1 MKNSP
6 FQAMLRFLPALLL
19 IAGCNTPSSDFSD
32 SFDYF
37 ADAELE
43 TVLTDTRSVDPE
55 PTPILETTPA
65 QDPVPQDP
73 VGFQEGRDAA
83 SLHQQKVAILVQADL
98 DTAMAAMAD
107 GRLVEAESSV
117 LSALERS
124 PGDRNAMMMLDQ
136 IQMAMGKAI
145 VPISG
150 SMDDVHARLQARLH
164 KEKAATEAHAAR
176 GVSLLQKGELDE
188 AIAALILAK
197 ARIDGIQYEMDW
209 EGLDAQV
216 ESALQQAKDQRATAL
231 ATSRDNEKKEAFEM
245 LQAEEEKLRIQE
257 EHRKALM
264 LSTAI
269 EAFDSRDFDQALTLS
284 EDVLAADPLNE
295 QAREL
300 RDATLRA
307 RHELVNE
314 EFVAQRSERFKSW
327 LQDMEDAMIPST
339 EVLDMPDLDY
349 WARITNARSESKGE
363 STDTAAEM
371 ENLALQNEVANS
383 SIPGFMVEGET
394 SLEEVIGK
402 LRPYTDIPFV
412 VTPDAIDAVDSEGIE
427 FNLNLNRPMTVE
439 NALLVIT
446 NAAGPD
452 VTYTYKH
459 GVVYITS
466 VSQAQGQFVLR
477 AHDVQDLTST
487 LVDFSGPKINQIHL
501 PDNDDD
507 SEELVQGGII
517 GEPTPILDPANLETL
532 VQQSVAA
539 KTWDD
544 LEGVSITY
552 SNGHLI
558 VWHTPEVQNEIDI
571 FLEDLRRYISSMVTI
586 EARFLTV
593 QKDFLQEV
601 GLDFRGLGGTFSPPT
616 DMPNLDDFTSGLEDN
631 TSLGLDNDGQGLPG
645 SAETNPSAG
654 AFFNEG
660 GDGDIRGRTENILGD
675 YGSRLTNTGG
685 MAMQFVFLDDTQLSM
700 VLRAVEKSNRAEEV
714 NAVTVSAQ
722 NTQRSFITV
731 LNQITYVQDMD
742 VEVAQASIIADPMVG
757 VVSDGMVLDVRPT
770 ISHDRR
776 YITLELQPTVASLKR
791 PIPEFTSS
799 LAGLT
804 TPVTLQLPELTVSS
818 ANTTAVVPDGG
829 TVVIAGLKKVVDV
842 EQRAEVPIMAKFP
855 VLSWLFKSEGEANEK
870 EDVIIIIRAQIT
882 DALEIADKLD
892 TRV

>member
-1 MKNSP
+1 MKNSL
-6 FQAMLRFLPALLL
+6 FQVLARTLPAIFL
-19 IAGCNTPSSDFSD
+19 IAGCNTPSSNFDD
-32 SFDYF
+32 SFELF
-37 ADAELE
+37 AEAEPE
-43 TVLTDTRSVDPE
+43 TVLTKTRSVDTDSAPSSASAFNTA
-55 PTPILETTPA
+55 PSN
-65 QDPVPQDP
+65 QDPV
-73 VGFQEGRDAA
+73 VQEGREVAT
-83 SLHQQKVAILVQADL
+83 LRQQKIALLVQADL
-98 DTAMAAMAD
+98 DTATAAMAD
-107 GRLVEAESSV
+107 GRLMDAELSV
-117 LSALERS
+117 IAALQRS
-124 PGDRNAMMMLDQ
+124 PGDREARMLMDQ

-145 VPISG
+145 VPIAG
-150 SMDDVHARLQARLH
+150 SADDVHARLQARLS
-164 KEKAATEAHAAR
+164 KEKAATQAHAAR
-176 GVSLLQKGELDE
+176 GFRLFEEGELHE
-188 AIAALILAK
+188 AIGALVLAK
-197 ARIDGIQYEMDW
+197 ARIDSIQYEMDW
-209 EGLDAQV
+209 AGLDKQV
-216 ESALQQAKDQRATAL
+216 ESTLQQARDQRATDL
-231 ATSRDNEKKEAFEM
+231 ATSRDAEKKEAFEL
-245 LQAEEEKLRIQE
+245 LQDEEKEMRARE
-257 EHRKALM
+257 ENRKARM
-264 LSTAI
+264 ISLSI
-269 EAFDSRDFDQALTLS
+269 EAFDARNFDEALDLA
-284 EDVLAADPLNE
+284 EDVLAIDPLNE
-295 QAREL
+295 KAREL

-314 EFVAQRSERFKSW
+314 EFMTKRSERFKSW
-327 LQDMEDAMIPST
+327 LQDMEDAMVPST
-339 EVLDMPDLDY
+339 EVLDMPDLEY
-349 WARITNARSESKGE
+349 WARITRDRDRGE
-363 STDTAAEM
+363 DEDSGSAIEM
-371 ENLALQNEVANS
+371 ENLALQEEAANS
-383 SIPGFMVEGET
+383 TIPGFSVEGET
-394 SLEEVIGK
+394 SLEEVINK

-412 VTPDAIDAVDSEGIE
+412 VTPHAIDAVDSEGIE
-427 FNLNLNRPMTVE
+427 FNLKLNRTITVA
-439 NALLVIT
+439 NALRVIT
-446 NAAGPD
+446 DAAGPD
-452 VTYTYKH
+452 VTYSFKH

-466 VSQAQGQFVLR
+466 VSQAKGQFILR

-487 LVDFSGPKINQIHL
+487 LVDFSGPKIDQIHL
-501 PDNDDD
+501 PDNESD

-517 GEPTPILDPANLETL
+517 GEPAPILDPANLETL

-539 KTWDD
+539 NTWED

-558 VWHTPEVQNEIDI
+558 VWHTPEVQKEIDA
-571 FLEDLRRYISSMVTI
+571 FLEDMRRYISSMVTI

-616 DMPNLDDFTSGLEDN
+616 DMPNLDDMTSGLEDN

-660 GDGDIRGRTENILGD
+660 GDGDIRARTENILGD
-675 YGSRLTNTGG
+675 YGSRLSNTGG

-722 NTQRSFITV
+722 NTQRAFITV

-742 VEVAQASIIADPMVG
+742 VEVAQASIIADPQVG

-818 ANTTAVVPDGG
+818 ANTTAVIPDGG
-829 TVVIAGLKKVVDV
+829 TVVIAGLKKVTDV

-870 EDVIIIIRAQIT
+870 EDVIVIIRAQIT
-882 DALEIADKLD
+882 DALEIADDLD
-892 TRV
+892 ARI